1 MTYTKSNKGQNIAKN
16 FVTPES
22 NCINRRTFIKELSIV
37 GASTLSLFG
46 SNAGAQNPP
55 IVNENNKPN
64 ILLLMTDQ
72 QRWDAMSCS
81 GNWVQTPN
89 MDWIA
94 SEGMQFTNCVTA
106 SPVCVP
112 ARLSLATGLYPHNT
126 GVWNN
131 MRHTMSP
138 ETPTWMQAVRTAGY
152 RTSLFGKT
160 HFTPHR
166 NGDDLRTREYLLHA
180 YGLDDVDEIP
190 GPRASRQVL
199 SHMTAE
205 WQEKGLLAAY
215 HADYTERFQTKPYL
229 VRPTVLG
236 LENDAD
242 VYVGQQ
248 AKQYLKN
255 YNREE
260 PWLCWVSFGGPH
272 EPWDAPEPYASL
284 YDPNGMLPPVPR
296 QPAGNRPR
304 GHLDNLM
311 QVNRRNPKFVNG
323 EIGKMRA
330 DYAGNVTLID
340 DQIGEIL
347 DTIEAR
353 GELDNTVIVFSSD
366 HGEMNG
372 DYGMIYKSNFLN
384 GSVRVPLLVRT
395 PNTLK
400 NAAHD
405 RLCESPVEWID
416 IGPTLV
422 ELAGGEMKHH
432 QYGKSLCPV
441 LEDTQATHREFAI
454 SEIEGEVMLLNREW
468 KLALNAKKEPY
479 LLFDMQNDSD
489 ETNNL
494 IGAPGMKVLET
505 ELRSQ
510 ILERLSQTQ
519 TQMNVEPKGKKLV
532 TLGQIKRNELLQNF
546 PNPFN
551 PETWIPFRLAD
562 EAEVTIRIHTSTGKL
577 VRSLSL
583 GKMAAGD
590 YSSQS
595 QAAHWD
601 GHNGLGEPVSSGVY
615 FYTIKVGDFSATR
628 KMLIRK

>member
-1 MTYTKSNKGQNIAKN
+1 MTYTKSNKGQNITKN

-94 SEGMQFTNCVTA
+94 SEGIQFTNCVTA

-131 MRHTMSP
+131 MRHTMSS
-138 ETPTWMQAVRTAGY
+138 ETPTWMQAVHTAGY

-190 GPRASRQVL
+190 GPRASRRVL
-199 SHMTAE
+199 SHMTAI
-205 WQEKGLLAAY
+205 WHDKGLWETY
-215 HADYTERFQTKPYL
+215 RADVEERLNNKPYV
-229 VRPTVLG
+229 VRPTILG

-323 EIGKMRA
+323 EIGKM
-330 DYAGNVTLID
+330 
-340 DQIGEIL
+340 
-347 DTIEAR
+347 
-353 GELDNTVIVFSSD
+353 
-366 HGEMNG
+366 
-372 DYGMIYKSNFLN
+372 
-384 GSVRVPLLVRT
+384 
-395 PNTLK
+395 
-400 NAAHD
+400 
-405 RLCESPVEWID
+405 
-416 IGPTLV
+416 
-422 ELAGGEMKHH
+422 
-432 QYGKSLCPV
+432 
-441 LEDTQATHREFAI
+441 
-454 SEIEGEVMLLNREW
+454 
-468 KLALNAKKEPY
+468 
-479 LLFDMQNDSD
+479 
-489 ETNNL
+489 
-494 IGAPGMKVLET
+494 
-505 ELRSQ
+505 
-510 ILERLSQTQ
+510 
-519 TQMNVEPKGKKLV
+519 
-532 TLGQIKRNELLQNF
+532 
-546 PNPFN
+546 
-551 PETWIPFRLAD
+551 
-562 EAEVTIRIHTSTGKL
+562 
-577 VRSLSL
+577 
-583 GKMAAGD
+583 
-590 YSSQS
+590 
-595 QAAHWD
+595 
-601 GHNGLGEPVSSGVY
+601 
-615 FYTIKVGDFSATR
+615 
-628 KMLIRK
+628 